1 MVDQRQTKRII
12 IIGGGITGLS
22 AAYRLSELSGERN
35 HLLDVTLIEARDRLG
50 GVIHTV
56 KQDGFLI
63 DSGPD
68 NFITAKPW
76 ALALAR
82 RLGLES

>member
-1 MVDQRQTKRII
+1 MVDQQQTKRII

-22 AAYRLSELSGERN
+22 SAYRLSELSSERN
-35 HLLDVTLIEARDRLG
+35 HQLDVTLIEARDRLG

-63 DSGPD
+63 WGNP
-68 NFITAKPW
+68 
-76 ALALAR
+76 
-82 RLGLES
+82 